1 MAERRNL
8 DRISRSIGSQP
19 VVFENESVDAL
30 AGMVLSLLGEVMVL
44 RDRLDANERLL
55 QAAGLHGPA
64 DVDEFQPDQAA
75 TAYRAANRELVY
87 DRVLGSAVNH
97 LLPQQLA
104 EQQAYED
111 LVDDVARD

>member
-8 DRISRSIGSQP
+8 ERVGRSRGSQP
-19 VVFENESVDAL
+19 VVFESESVDAL
-30 AGMVLSLLGEVMVL
+30 AAMTLSLLGEVMVL

-55 QAAGLHGPA
+55 KAAGLHGPS
-64 DVDEFQPDQAA
+64 DVDDYMPDQGAKEYRS
-75 TAYRAANRELVY
+75 AYRDLTY

-97 LLPQQLA
+97 LLPEQLA
-104 EQQAYED
+104 EQQEYHD